1 MLSSIAILPVPQL
14 AGSPWAKRAFTSNW
28 NDLALKH
35 PVRLSDADP
44 QVAATLI
51 ILRQAQACPLLW
63 CTAACACSA
72 SAIQGRLL
80 ETCPLHPSE
89 KPLWEKV
96 FGFAA
101 YQWRSLYRHLLFF
114 QWKLLWKKKTL
125 ILLSLSHGPVFIN
138 WEFWWKIFNQP

>member
-1 MLSSIAILPVPQL
+1 MLFSIAILRVSQL

-35 PVRLSDADP
+35 PVGLSDADR

-51 ILRQAQACPLLW
+51 ILRQAQGCPLLW
-63 CTAACACSA
+63 CTTACACSA

-89 KPLWEKV
+89 KPLRGKV
-96 FGFAA
+96 GLLLTNGD
-101 YQWRSLYRHLLFF
+101 RSTGVCFSLNENFCGKRKHLFYC
-114 QWKLLWKKKTL
+114 
-125 ILLSLSHGPVFIN
+125 LSRGPVFIN